1 MSNAAIFE
9 QLVATIAALRAEN
22 GCPWDKRQTHGTLR
36 PYLLEETYEVLDAIE
51 SNDMDALREELGD
64 LLLQV
69 ILHAQLAAEESS
81 FTITEV
87 ISDLN
92 TKLIRRHP
100 HVFGDSSARTEKE
113 ISIQWDE
120 IKQQEKNTMGDMSR
134 LSGVPESMPALFRA
148 LKLQKRAAK
157 AGFDFPDIRHVL
169 EKLDEEM
176 QELSQERTSSPPVQK
191 RLEEEL
197 GDILFSVVNL
207 SRFLSINPELALQG
221 ANKRFLSRFQH
232 MENILQMSKKDIESM
247 HPDDLDLLWEH
258 SKRALSANK
267 EEIS

>member
-22 GCPWDKRQTHGTLR
+22 GCPWDKRQTHETLR
-36 PYLLEETYEVLDAIE
+36 PYLLEETYEVVDAIE

-69 ILHAQLAAEESS
+69 ILHAQLAAEEST

-113 ISIQWDE
+113 ISILWDE
-120 IKQQEKNTMGDMSR
+120 IKQQEKNTTGDMSR
-134 LSGVPESMPALFRA
+134 LSGP
-148 LKLQKRAAK
+148 KRR
-157 AGFDFPDIRHVL
+157 PYC
-169 EKLDEEM
+169 
-176 QELSQERTSSPPVQK
+176 QE
-191 RLEEEL
+191 
-197 GDILFSVVNL
+197 I
-207 SRFLSINPELALQG
+207 
-221 ANKRFLSRFQH
+221 
-232 MENILQMSKKDIESM
+232 
-247 HPDDLDLLWEH
+247 
-258 SKRALSANK
+258 
-267 EEIS
+267 